1 MKSQTAIVDL
11 PLKQKKGVSLKNETP
26 FTMY

>member
-1 MKSQTAIVDL
+1 MKSLTVIVDL
-11 PLKQKKGVSLKNETP
+11 PLNKKGVSFFNETP